1 MRHWILALGTMGIG
15 LFGLLGCTKSSPAPA
30 AATAP
35 ANSSAAAGTA
45 AQPAQQPIAVPANAA
60 PEQVVQVFLTALR
73 TGDSPTTESL
83 LTAKARVELAKHQM
97 HVDVQAAPNAIYQVE
112 KGAIVPNEPTVA
124 HVNSLW
130 TEKFENEQGQP
141 VEEKYAI
148 VWGLRHQPEG
158 WRVAG
163 MQVELVPGL
172 RQYLDF
178 EQPEDMMKKRDEAL
192 AAMQPP
198 AAQPG
203 VATPGAIQP
212 GAIQPAVAQPSTLP
226 PAGQPGT
233 VPAGPAFP
241 ADAGPAAQT
250 AQQPQFPPAQQ
261 IPQRV
266 ER

>member
-1 MRHWILALGTMGIG
+1 MRHWILALGTMAVGM
-15 LFGLLGCTKSSPAPA
+15 FGLMGCTKSSPAPA
-30 AATAP
+30 AGTAP
-35 ANSSAAAGTA
+35 ATSAAATGTA
-45 AQPAQQPIAVPANAA
+45 AQPAPQPIAVPASAP

-83 LTAKARVELAKHQM
+83 LTAKAREELAKHQM

-112 KGAIVPNEPTVA
+112 KGAIVPNEPTVS

-198 AAQPG
+198 AAAQPG
-203 VATPGAIQP
+203 VAQPGVGQLNVAQP
-212 GAIQPAVAQPSTLP
+212 GAPLPA
-226 PAGQPGT
+226 AGQPGT
-233 VPAGPAFP
+233 VPAGQAFP
-241 ADAGPAAQT
+241 GDPAAAQT
-250 AQQPQFPPAQQ
+250 AQQPQFPPTQQ
-261 IPQRV
+261 VPQRI